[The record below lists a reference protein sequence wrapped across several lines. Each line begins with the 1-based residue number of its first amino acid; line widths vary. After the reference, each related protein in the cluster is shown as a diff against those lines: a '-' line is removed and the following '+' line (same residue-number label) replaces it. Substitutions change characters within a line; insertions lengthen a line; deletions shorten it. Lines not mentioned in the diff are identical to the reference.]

1 MSTTTRTDTHRPS
14 AIVPDDYV
22 FVACAYLKIENLGD
36 AFFLQE
42 QRELIQAHMARTGGA
57 YSRHE
62 HGGNCHVCGSVNLIY
77 SIVYYHEP
85 SNSYIRV
92 GEDCAQKLDMG
103 GQREI
108 NRFRAAVHD
117 ALEAKAGKAKAKA
130 ILNEARIP
138 EAWEIYEATD
148 RTGFRF
154 EENTI
159 TDIVGKLVKYGS
171 VSVAQ
176 GEFVHRLLDKIHN
189 RAHIEAQRKLEAD
202 AAAPCP
208 TGRVVVTGTIL
219 SIKGQDSPWGF
230 VNKMLVR
237 DDSGFKVWVTC
248 PAQAEGQR
256 GSKVT
261 FTATIEPS
269 RDDPKFGFG
278 RRPAKLAI
286 ITQEAAQAVS

>member
-1 MSTTTRTDTHRPS
+1 MSTTRTDTHRPS
-14 AIVPDDYV
+14 QIIPDDYV

-36 AFFLQE
+36 ALFLQE
-42 QRELIQAHMARTGGA
+42 QRETLKAHMARTGGT

-103 GQREI
+103 GQREFSK
-108 NRFRAAVHD
+108 FRAAVHD
-117 ALEAKAGKAKAKA
+117 ALAAKAGKAKAKA
-130 ILNEARIP
+130 LLEEARIT
-138 EAWEIYEATD
+138 EAWEIYEATE
-148 RTGFRF
+148 RTGFAY
-154 EENTI
+154 EEDTI

-208 TGRVVVTGTIL
+208 TGRVTVTGTIL
-219 SIKGQDSPWGF
+219 STRVQDSAFGS
-230 VNKMLVR
+230 VTKMLVR
-237 DDSGFKVWVTC
+237 DDSGFKVWCTSPNSGEQHGKGDRVC
-248 PAQAEGQR
+248 
-256 GSKVT
+256 
-261 FTATIEPS
+261 FTATVEPS

-278 RRPAKLAI
+278 KRPAKLTVI
-286 ITQEAAQAVS
+286 QAAAPAVA

>member
-1 MSTTTRTDTHRPS
+1 MSTTRTDTHRPS
-14 AIVPDDYV
+14 AIVPDDYI
-22 FVACAYLKIENLGD
+22 FVGCGYLKIENLGD
-36 AFFLQE
+36 ALFLQE
-42 QRELIQAHMARTGGA
+42 QRTLIQAHMARTGGA

-77 SIVYYHEP
+77 SLIYYHEP

-92 GEDCAQKLDMG
+92 GEDCAEKLDMG
-103 GQREI
+103 GQREF
-108 NRFRAAVHD
+108 NKFRAAVRD
-117 ALEAKAGKAKAKA
+117 ALEAQAGKRKAQA
-130 ILNEARIP
+130 VLAERNLSAL
-138 EAWEIYEATD
+138 WVIYEAPVVHHY
-148 RTGFRF
+148 
-154 EENTI
+154 EEKTI
-159 TDIVGKLVKYGS
+159 TDIVGKLVHYGS
-171 VSVAQ
+171 VSDKALAFA
-176 GEFVHRLLDKIHN
+176 ESLLAKIPQ
-189 RAHIEAQRKLEAD
+189 RAEIAAQRAAEQE

-208 TGRVVVTGTIL
+208 TGRIVVTGTIL
-219 SIKGQDSPWGF
+219 SIKAQDSPWGL

-278 RRPAKLAI
+278 KRPAKLTVI
-286 ITQEAAQAVS
+286 KEEAASA